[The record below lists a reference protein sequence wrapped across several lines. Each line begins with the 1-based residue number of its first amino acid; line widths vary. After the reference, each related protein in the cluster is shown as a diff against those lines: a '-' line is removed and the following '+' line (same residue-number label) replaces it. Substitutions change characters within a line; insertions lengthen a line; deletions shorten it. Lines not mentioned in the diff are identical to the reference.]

1 MPRRKPSPPTMLLMV
16 RHGLTPTTG
25 REMPEPGPGPGLSED
40 GRKQAEEAGQHIS
53 SWRGSLPPIAALY
66 CSPLS
71 RTRETAGVVGK
82 VLDLV
87 PVERADLVDCNAG
100 DWAGAPLKD
109 LAKKPEWPTVMH
121 YPSGFCF
128 PGGEA
133 IRDMQARMVDA
144 VHDLVNANPGKTVL
158 VVSHADPI
166 KSVLADALGVHL
178 DLFQRIVVSPGSVS
192 AISYGGTSPSVVL
205 VNWTGPGSRAP
216 NLPAPGT
223 KAEGRR

>member
-1 MPRRKPSPPTMLLMV
+1 MLLLV

-25 REMPEPGPGPGLSED
+25 REMPEAGAGPGLSED
-40 GRKQAEEAGQHIS
+40 GRKQAEEAGRHIS

-82 VLDLV
+82 VLDLT

-100 DWAGAPLKD
+100 DWAGTPLKD

-133 IRDMQARMVDA
+133 IRDMQARMVAA
-144 VHDLVNANPGKTVL
+144 VHDLVKAYPGKTVL

-166 KSVLADALGVHL
+166 KSVLADALGAHL

-205 VNWTGPGSRAP
+205 VNWTGPGSQAP
-216 NLPAPGT
+216 KLPAPDT
-223 KAEGRR
+223 KTEGRS